1 MCFDGYLTQ
10 HSLRKN
16 CDVFFFQYLN
26 DLRERGVRIIIGE
39 FFETSARNIICEAY
53 KQGMTQRQG
62 YVWFLPAWYQH
73 DWYDTDALREER
85 PDQRAQLPNCTT
97 AEMMEV
103 LWQGFKSWDAV

>member
-1 MCFDGYLTQ
+1 MMTSQCL
-10 HSLRKN
+10 
-16 CDVFFFQYLN
+16 QYLN

-73 DWYDTDALREER
+73 DWYDTDALREDPGR
-85 PDQRAQLPNCTT
+85 KAFLPNCTT
-97 AEMMEV
+97 AEMVEV
-103 LWQGFKSWDAV
+103 NHTHPYPRLFLDTTLEHYWARKFR

>member
-1 MCFDGYLTQ
+1 MKDDALYDDLTEIF
-10 HSLRKN
+10 SLL
-16 CDVFFFQYLN
+16 QYLN

-39 FFETSARNIICEAY
+39 FFETSARNIMCEAY

-85 PDQRAQLPNCTT
+85 GPDKKAFLPNCTT

-103 LWQGFKSWDAV
+103 GFFPLN